1 MLARFTDRAAAG
13 RALAVA
19 VADAVEGDAVVL
31 GLPNGGLAVAAPIA
45 KALGVPLGVAWV
57 AKLALPREPGVV
69 LGALDLDGD
78 VTLNPEALRAE
89 AVDGETLTELAYHAR
104 ERLRARVVGV
114 TPELARR
121 TVVVVDDGLTTGVSL
136 SCALRWARGRGAARL
151 VVAVPVVDARIWSRV
166 SEDADQAVTLEIRP
180 DGPIARS
187 EIYEAYQRV
196 GNHEIER
203 LLSGRRARARKA
215 SVATER

>member
-1 MLARFTDRAAAG
+1 MRTRFPDRASAG
-13 RALAVA
+13 RALAYL
-19 VADAVEGDAVVL
+19 VADAVESDVVVL

-45 KALGVPLGVAWV
+45 KALKAPLGVAWV

-69 LGALDLDGD
+69 LGAVDIDGD

-89 AVDGETLTELAYHAR
+89 RVDGETLTELSFHAR
-104 ERLRARVVGV
+104 ERLRARVRGV
-114 TPELARR
+114 VPELAYK
-121 TVVVVDDGLTTGVSL
+121 TVVVVDDGLTTGVTL

-166 SEDADQAVTLEIRP
+166 SEDADQAVTLDIRP

-187 EIYEAYQRV
+187 DVYELFQRV
-196 GNHEIER
+196 ENHEIDKLIR
-203 LLSGRRARARKA
+203 RGGRGATPARR
-215 SVATER
+215 